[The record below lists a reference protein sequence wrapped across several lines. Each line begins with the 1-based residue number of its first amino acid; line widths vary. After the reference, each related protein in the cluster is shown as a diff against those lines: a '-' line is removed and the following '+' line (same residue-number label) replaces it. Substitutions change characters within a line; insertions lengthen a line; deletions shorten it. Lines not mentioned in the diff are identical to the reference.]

1 MTSAVVIPC
10 RDEAAHIQGL
20 LDAIAAQ
27 TSPPTEVVVVDDQST
42 DATVD
47 LVREW
52 HSRNPQSVVRIVPG
66 AGRGPGPA
74 MNTGIASTEADVIIR
89 LDGHSIPAPEYLEH
103 SLTGVQNNG
112 VGVVGGVWRILP
124 GAPGRVARSI
134 AGVVSHPLGS
144 GGAAY
149 RHADATGAV
158 QRVVETVPF
167 GAFRRSTWERLG
179 GFDETLAANE
189 DFDFNF
195 RVRKAGLDV
204 VLDRRIQATYFARA
218 TLATLG
224 RQYYRYGFWKRQML
238 RKAPSA
244 IHWRQIPP
252 MLVLPWVLVTTAW
265 ALTTLSSV
273 GVAAALFYPVV
284 LVVGAGHLAL
294 RGHSFVACLGAFATA
309 HLAWG
314 LGFWR
319 GLLHLH

>member
-10 RDEAAHIQGL
+10 RNEAAHIQGL

-27 TSPPTEVVVVDDQST
+27 TMPPTEVVVVDDQST
-42 DATVD
+42 DATVA

-52 HSRNPQSVVRIVPG
+52 QTRHSQHVVRVVPG
-66 AGRGPGPA
+66 EGRGPGPA
-74 MNTGIASTEADVIIR
+74 MNTGIASTDADVIVR

-103 SLTGVQNNG
+103 SLNAIQSRD

-124 GAPGRVARSI
+124 GAPGRVAEAI
-134 AGVVSHPLGS
+134 ASVVSHPLGS

-149 RHADATGAV
+149 RHADAGGAV

-167 GAFRRSTWERLG
+167 GAFRRVTWERLG
-179 GFDETLAANE
+179 GFDEALAANE

-195 RVRKAGLDV
+195 RVRQAGLDV

-218 TLATLG
+218 TLPSLG

-238 RKAPSA
+238 RKALSA
-244 IHWRQIPP
+244 LHWRQIPP
-252 MLVLPWVLVTTAW
+252 MLVLPWVLVTTVW
-265 ALTTLSSV
+265 ALATLSTV
-273 GVAAALFYPVV
+273 GIAVALLYPVV

-294 RGHSFVACLGAFATA
+294 RGHSFVACLSAFATT

-314 LGFWR
+314 MGFWR
-319 GLLHLH
+319 GLLQLR